1 MMPREAYE
9 QKIELRG
16 LVERGLMTKV
26 EATESQPKGRED
38 GQRVS
43 GRTVTC
49 RLRLGL

>member
-38 GQRVS
+38 GQRAS